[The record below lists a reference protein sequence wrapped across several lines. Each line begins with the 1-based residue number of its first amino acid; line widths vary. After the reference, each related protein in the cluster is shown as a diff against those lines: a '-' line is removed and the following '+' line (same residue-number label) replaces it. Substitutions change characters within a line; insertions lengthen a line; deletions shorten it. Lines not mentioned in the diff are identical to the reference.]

1 MQWGTVQ
8 RILSGLVHFHVVQTL
23 PGKAVGSIRYSIGY
37 NRIRYKRPQQA
48 TEVVLKGLHTSAR
61 QCRRSTRYNGIRY
74 NRWQATAAVLSRFAH
89 LHVVQTLQGKTRFN
103 TTQWDT
109 VQQVTGY
116 CSCPVKVCT
125 SPCSSN
131 TARQDTIQYDTMGY
145 NTPQQVTAAAFSELA
160 YFHACPQHWTGEQ
173 HSSTQTEKWFSFLS
187 NL

>member
-23 PGKAVGSIRYSIGY
+23 HGKAVGSIRYSIGY

-48 TEVVLKGLHTSAR
+48 IEVVLKGLHTSAR
-61 QCRRSTRYNGIRY
+61 QCRRSIRYNGIRY

-109 VQQVTGY
+109 THHSRLLRLLSQSLHISMLVPSTGQEN
-116 CSCPVKVCT
+116 
-125 SPCSSN
+125 N
-131 TARQDTIQYDTMGY
+131 TAQPKQISDL
-145 NTPQQVTAAAFSELA
+145 AF
-160 YFHACPQHWTGEQ
+160 YQIYRTKIVFHRLTVV
-173 HSSTQTEKWFSFLS
+173 
-187 NL
+187 